1 MTEMLDTRPKRPVA
15 SDMSMDEILSSIRKI
30 ISAEET
36 QYNNAVNIQEPVT
49 LPPKEDNPK
58 LKIPLSAREQLKSL
72 TEELY
77 GLQDQEGEEFHLSRP
92 VYTHK
97 NNPVFAETKIDS
109 AKYHSVVE
117 TSVKERPAEFPR
129 PIKQNTSQDTAD
141 ILQTLENIRQSL
153 THENLRKASTE
164 EEDTTAQISDTQDTT
179 PITKSP
185 LRETYRE
192 QSVSEIKNVK
202 LNQEVALRNID
213 LKPAQL
219 TQDEIPAFLK
229 KFKQEQ
235 DAIIKPVTPENP
247 SAVYT
252 ERSVPDYDFSKVVAF
267 DEDDSVMELTEALL
281 PENVKKISDNLVE
294 TATQSA
300 VSSSAKNKNV
310 ASISENDSEDDGVAD
325 ALEMIMIKS
334 LRPMLKE
341 WIADNMQNLAEKI
354 LREELQKRSLKKS

>member
-36 QYNNAVNIQEPVT
+36 QYNNAVPAPEPVIT
-49 LPPKEDNPK
+49 PPKEETPK

-77 GLQDQEGEEFHLSRP
+77 GFGDQESENFHLSRTL
-92 VYTHK
+92 YSHK
-97 NNPVFAETKIDS
+97 NSPVVTETKIDS
-109 AKYHSVVE
+109 PQYDAVFE
-117 TSVKERPAEFPR
+117 TSSKERPPEFPR
-129 PIKQNTSQDTAD
+129 PIKQNPPQDTSD

-153 THENLRKASTE
+153 THENLRKASS
-164 EEDTTAQISDTQDTT
+164 EEDYQQNSDPQDVT
-179 PITKSP
+179 PIIKPP
-185 LRETYRE
+185 LHETYRDHPI
-192 QSVSEIKNVK
+192 SEIKTVK
-202 LNQEVALRNID
+202 LNQEVALKNID

-219 TQDEIPAFLK
+219 KQDDIPAFLK

-235 DAIIKPVTPENP
+235 DAIIKPIPSENP

-252 ERSVPDYDFSKVVAF
+252 ERAVPDYDFSKVAAF
-267 DEDDSVMELTEALL
+267 HEDDSVMELTEALL
-281 PENVKKISDNLVE
+281 PENVQKISDNLME
-294 TATQSA
+294 SATQSMM
-300 VSSSAKNKNV
+300 SSSGKNKNLARSV
-310 ASISENDSEDDGVAD
+310 SEDEEDEGVAD
-325 ALEMIMIKS
+325 ALEMLMIKS

-354 LREELQKRSLKKS
+354 LREELHKRSLKKS